1 MLLSCTIATLSYT
14 IATCYCHILSP
25 HAIVIYYRH
34 HIHCHY
40 QLRLVCTLF
49 SFPYAPAANPELE
62 KAWSLNRNTQR
73 TALFLRGWVHSM
85 STEELEK
92 VSRFQAN
99 KVIHL
104 YTFTNLCLP
113 LMLGSCLPAAGAS
126 EAGDRQQRIFFVRPL
141 GWGPAEGTINY

>member
-1 MLLSCTIATLSYT
+1 MLLSYA
-14 IATCYCHILSP
+14 IATCYCHILSSP
-25 HAIVIYYRH
+25 HPLPLPTETRMH
-34 HIHCHY
+34 PF
-40 QLRLVCTLF
+40 LF
-49 SFPYAPAANPELE
+49 PLYAPTANPELE

-92 VSRFQAN
+92 VSRFQVN

-104 YTFTNLCLP
+104 YTFFNLRLP
-113 LMLGSCLPAAGAS
+113 LCMRGSYSPAAGAS